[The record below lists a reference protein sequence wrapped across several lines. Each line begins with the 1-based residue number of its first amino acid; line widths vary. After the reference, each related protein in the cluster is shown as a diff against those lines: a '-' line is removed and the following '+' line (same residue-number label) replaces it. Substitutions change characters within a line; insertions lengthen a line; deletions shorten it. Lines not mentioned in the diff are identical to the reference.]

1 MIRCLTRET
10 NIMPPHAE
18 FQELIRRV
26 RQGDHEAARHLGEQY
41 ESVIRRVVRFR
52 LTDARLRTAFDS
64 MDICQSVLGSFFV
77 RAANGEYEIDEPA
90 QLTGLLVGI
99 ARNKLATQARNHA
112 ADKRDYRRADAGAD
126 QNVLAGGDP
135 SPSRY
140 AVAKELLQAV
150 RERLTPDERV
160 LVELR
165 QEGLEWN
172 EIAERLGD
180 NPAALRKRFS
190 RTMDRIAGEL
200 GLDEPAV

>member
-1 MIRCLTRET
+1 MSPT
-10 NIMPPHAE
+10 AE
-18 FQELIRRV
+18 FQDLIRRV
-26 RQGDHEAARHLGEQY
+26 RQGDPEAARTLVEQY

-52 LTDARLRTAFDS
+52 LTDPRLRSAFDS
-64 MDICQSVLGSFFV
+64 LDVCQTVLGSFFV
-77 RAANGEYEIDEPA
+77 RAANGEYELDEPG
-90 QLTGLLVGI
+90 QLSRLLVGI
-99 ARNKLATQARNHA
+99 ARNKLATQARKHA

-126 QNVLAGGDP
+126 QNALAGDAP

-165 QEGLEWN
+165 QQGLEWA
-172 EIAERLGD
+172 EIAERLGE

-190 RTMDRIAGEL
+190 RTMDRISLEL
-200 GLDEPAV
+200 GLDEPDE